1 MHCLLLFVRLLP
13 EDMTPSHSLP
23 FLFPPLFSFSPCVPA
38 FDLCFICSSLSS
50 APVRSTAGSQGRGAQ
65 HRGVALQ
72 PLELSQLGCFGVRVV
87 WMLIKDCFHQGSA
100 NSHLSWKPW
109 NCRNVCAG
117 RICPSAPG
125 PGASFVRRGHEF
137 PLCPRVPGG
146 FSFGAEDP
154 ARERSESQLGEL

>member
-1 MHCLLLFVRLLP
+1 MS
-13 EDMTPSHSLP
+13 SHSLP
-23 FLFPPLFSFSPCVPA
+23 FLFPPLFSFSPRVPA

-50 APVRSTAGSQGRGAQ
+50 APVPSTVGSQGRGAQ
-65 HRGVALQ
+65 HRGWLCSPWNFPNGDV
-72 PLELSQLGCFGVRVV
+72 LGFV
-87 WMLIKDCFHQGSA
+87 WFDADQDCFHQGSA
-100 NSHLSWKPW
+100 NSHLPWKPW

-117 RICPSAPG
+117 RICPSALG